1 MALSRLGLRTPQQS
15 IRVLRKIEL
24 LTFNLENAQ
33 LLYDVL
39 CFSGVELDDILL
51 TMVLELLVLLVIKG
65 DGISLAHA
73 DLYEVLDNL
82 GVSGVLL
89 VEMVWSA
96 ELIFNVMTLF
106 WTIEGGKRRFEHRFI
121 EVENCMKLSEK
132 MLQI

>member
-1 MALSRLGLRTPQQS
+1 MALSSLGLRTPQQS

-51 TMVLELLVLLVIKG
+51 SMVLELLILLVIEG
-65 DGISLAHA
+65 DGISLAHG
-73 DLYEVLDNL
+73 DLHEVLDNL
-82 GVSGVLL
+82 EVPGVLW

-106 WTIEGGKRRFEHRFI
+106 WTIEEGKGCLEHKFI
-121 EVENCMKLSEK
+121 RLKTA
-132 MLQI
+132 